1 MGEVRQE
8 SAYLA
13 IQYYYDIRKHPI
25 SKLCAALHILRYSY
39 YKWLKWEK
47 NSNELLNEQIIGW
60 IKSLYHFYN
69 TKRCQKRLHCM
80 TSMEF
85 HAAA

>member
-1 MGEVRQE
+1 MGEGRQE
-8 SAYLA
+8 PANLA
-13 IQYYYDIRKHPI
+13 IHYFHGIRKYPI
-25 SKLCAALHILRYSY
+25 SKLCAALHILRCSY
-39 YKWLKWEK
+39 YKWLNREE
-47 NSNELLNEQIIGW
+47 NSNELLTEQIIGW

-85 HAAA
+85 HAVA